1 MAVKHSPFLDPLWGG
16 QEGLLPVSV
25 AFIICSL
32 YHMRMSE
39 APRSV
44 DITPPP
50 EDPAWVKTVRW
61 LWHHFRGEGQIIRK
75 APVATIVIWGVL
87 TYGSYWYLSAH
98 YAERLDNLTTANTA
112 LQATVG
118 QLQNELKGASPQLAA
133 MQARRAAVRDK
144 LLEFYVAVGPL
155 IDEKIPHSGL
165 TKRLSMK
172 RCPRFNNM
180 PLSGRTKQQCFFN
193 RTLDLPPETD
203 SSMSRICQSTDT
215 TLAAS
220 ILN

>member
-1 MAVKHSPFLDPLWGG
+1 
-16 QEGLLPVSV
+16 
-25 AFIICSL
+25 
-32 YHMRMSE
+32 MSE

-44 DITPPP
+44 DTTPPP

-155 IDEKIPHSGL
+155 IDEKIPAFGIDKKAMDEAMSSLQQHATQWTNETAMFLQQNLGPAA
-165 TKRLSMK
+165 RD
-172 RCPRFNNM
+172 RFLDVSNM
-180 PLSGRTKQQCFFN
+180 PIYGYDIGGEYTELKNALSN
-193 RTLDLPPETD
+193 RRKNLSLLIET
-203 SSMSRICQSTDT
+203 
-215 TLAAS
+215 AAYDR
-220 ILN
+220 